1 LVGGIL
7 FECSTVLCEANN
19 VIARIDHIQLAAPK
33 GSELA
38 ARQFYGKLLGLPE
51 IKKPAALRARGGC
64 WFQCGDQQI
73 HIGVETDFRPA
84 KKAHPAFAVTDL
96 AGLRESLIAQAATI
110 TEVDSLPGTRRF
122 FAEDPWGN
130 RLEFVERFS

>member
-1 LVGGIL
+1 
-7 FECSTVLCEANN
+7 

-73 HIGVETDFRPA
+73 HIGVEADFRPA

-130 RLEFVERFS
+130 RLEFLERFS